1 MAYCNQTLK
10 GITLDCSHSLGGIK
24 TVYIANY
31 NDVTDIKYNAST
43 GTTTGTTS
51 TGVTGS
57 TTGVTYTGDTITGI
71 TMASGTYF
79 KPYQFRKQT
88 GSMTSTL
95 TVDETAGVNYVS
107 TELSLVFTKMET
119 AKRIELSA
127 LSVGQLAVIVED
139 SNGTFWYLGK
149 DDYVSVSAGGGQ
161 TGTAKGDGNNYTL
174 TLRDESDTYPYEITK
189 EAVESVV
196 EKTQDK
202 K

>member
-1 MAYCNQTLK
+1 MAYCIQTLK

-43 GTTTGTTS
+43 GTTTGSTS
-51 TGVTGS
+51 GA
-57 TTGVTYTGDTITGI
+57 TYTGDTITGI
-71 TMASGTYF
+71 TMASGTTF

-119 AKRIELSA
+119 KKRIELSA

-149 DDYVSVSAGGGQ
+149 DDYVSATSGTGQ
-161 TGTAKGDGNNYTL
+161 SGVAKGDGNSYNIV
-174 TLRDESDTYPYEITK
+174 LRDESDTYPYEITK
-189 EAVESVV
+189 EAVEAVI

>member
-10 GITLDCSHSLGGIK
+10 GIILDCSHSLGGVK

-31 NDVTDIKYNAST
+31 NDVTDLSYNAST
-43 GTTTGTTS
+43 GS
-51 TGVTGS
+51 TTGS
-57 TTGVTYTGDTITGI
+57 TSGATYTGDTITGI
-71 TMASGTYF
+71 TMASGTF
-79 KPYQFRKQT
+79 FQPYQFRKQT

-119 AKRIELSA
+119 KKRIELSA

-149 DDYVSVSAGGGQ
+149 DDYVSVTAGGGQ

-174 TLRDESDTYPYEITK
+174 TLKDESDTYPYEVTK
-189 EAVESVV
+189 EAVEAVV
-196 EKTQDK
+196 KKTQDK

>member
-1 MAYCNQTLK
+1 MAYCVQTLK

-43 GTTTGTTS
+43 GSTS
-51 TGVTGS
+51 GE
-57 TTGVTYTGDTITGI
+57 TYTGDTITGI
-71 TMASGTYF
+71 TMASGTTF

-88 GSMTSTL
+88 GSLTSTL

-119 AKRIELSA
+119 KKRIELSA
-127 LSVGQLAVIVED
+127 LSIGQLAVIVED

-149 DDYVSVSAGGGQ
+149 DDYVSATSGTGQ
-161 TGTAKGDGNNYTL
+161 SGVAKGDGNSYNIV
-174 TLRDESDTYPYEITK
+174 LRDESDTYPYEITK
-189 EAVESVV
+189 EAVEAVI

>member
-1 MAYCNQTLK
+1 MAYCIQTLK

-31 NDVTDIKYNAST
+31 NDVTDIQYNAST
-43 GTTTGTTS
+43 GTTTGA
-51 TGVTGS
+51 TGS
-57 TTGVTYTGDTITGI
+57 TTGVTFTGDTITGI
-71 TMASGTYF
+71 TMASGAVF

-88 GSMTSTL
+88 GSMVSTL

-119 AKRIELSA
+119 KKRIELSA

-189 EAVESVV
+189 EAVEAVV

>member
-1 MAYCNQTLK
+1 MAYCIQTLK
-10 GITLDCSHSLGGIK
+10 GIKLDCSHSLGGIK

-43 GTTTGTTS
+43 GS
-51 TGVTGS
+51 TTGS
-57 TTGVTYTGDTITGI
+57 TSGATYTGDTITGI
-71 TMASGTYF
+71 TMASGTTF

-119 AKRIELSA
+119 KKRIELSA

-149 DDYVSVSAGGGQ
+149 DDYVSATSGGAQSGV
-161 TGTAKGDGNNYTL
+161 AKGDGNNYNL
-174 TLRDESDTYPYEITK
+174 ILKDESDTYPYEITK
-189 EAVESVV
+189 EAVDAVV

>member
-1 MAYCNQTLK
+1 MAYCIQTLK

-31 NDVTDIKYNAST
+31 NDVTDIKQNAS
-43 GTTTGTTS
+43 
-51 TGVTGS
+51 TGS
-57 TTGVTYTGDTITGI
+57 TTGSTSGATYTGDTITGI
-71 TMASGTYF
+71 TMASGTTF

-119 AKRIELSA
+119 KKRIELSA

-149 DDYVSVSAGGGQ
+149 DDYVSATSGTGQ
-161 TGTAKGDGNNYTL
+161 SGVAKGDGNSYNIV
-174 TLRDESDTYPYEITK
+174 LRDESDTYPYEITK
-189 EAVESVV
+189 EAVESVI

>member
-1 MAYCNQTLK
+1 MAYCNQTLN

-43 GTTTGTTS
+43 GS
-51 TGVTGS
+51 TTGS
-57 TTGVTYTGDTITGI
+57 TSGATYTGDTITGI
-71 TMASGTYF
+71 TMASGAVF

-88 GSMTSTL
+88 SSMVSTL

-119 AKRIELSA
+119 AKRLELSA
-127 LSVGQLAVIVED
+127 LSIGQLAVIVED

-149 DDYVSVSAGGGQ
+149 DDYVSATAGGGQ

-174 TLRDESDTYPYEITK
+174 TLRDESDTYPFEIDK
-189 EAVESVV
+189 SAVDSIIQ
-196 EKTQDK
+196 K
-202 K
+202 

>member
-1 MAYCNQTLK
+1 MAYCNQTLN

-31 NDVTDIKYNAST
+31 GDVESVSADTAS
-43 GTTTGTTS
+43 GKIVS
-51 TGVTGS
+51 V
-57 TTGVTYTGDTITGI
+57 
-71 TMASGTYF
+71 TMADSAKF

-119 AKRIELSA
+119 AKRLELSA
-127 LSVGQLAVIVED
+127 LSIGQLAVIVED

-149 DDYVSVSAGGGQ
+149 DDYVSATAGGAQ

-174 TLRDESDTYPYEITK
+174 TLRDESDTYPFEIDK
-189 EAVESVV
+189 SAVDSIIQ
-196 EKTQDK
+196 K
-202 K
+202 

>member
-1 MAYCNQTLK
+1 MAYCTQTLS
-10 GITLDCSHSLGGIK
+10 GIILDCSHSLGGIK
-24 TVYIANY
+24 TVFIANY
-31 NDVTDIKYNAST
+31 NDVTSLSYNAST
-43 GTTTGTTS
+43 GSTTGTTS
-51 TGVTGS
+51 GVTGS

-71 TMASGTYF
+71 TMASGTF
-79 KPYQFRKQT
+79 FQPYQFRKQT
-88 GSMTSTL
+88 GSLTSTL

-119 AKRIELSA
+119 KKRIELSA

-161 TGTAKGDGNNYTL
+161 TGVAKGDGNNYTL
-174 TLRDESDTYPYEITK
+174 TLRDESDTYPYEVTK
-189 EAVESVV
+189 EAVEAVV
-196 EKTQDK
+196 KKTQDK

>member
-1 MAYCNQTLK
+1 MAYCIQTLK

-43 GTTTGTTS
+43 GS
-51 TGVTGS
+51 TTGS
-57 TTGVTYTGDTITGI
+57 TSGATYTGDTITGI
-71 TMASGTYF
+71 TMASGTTF

-119 AKRIELSA
+119 KKRIELSA

-149 DDYVSVSAGGGQ
+149 DDYVSATSGTGQ
-161 TGTAKGDGNNYTL
+161 SGVAKGDGNSYNIV
-174 TLRDESDTYPYEITK
+174 LRDESDTYPYEITK
-189 EAVESVV
+189 EAVEAVI

>member
-1 MAYCNQTLK
+1 MAYCNQTLN

-31 NDVTDIKYNAST
+31 GDVESVSADTAS
-43 GTTTGTTS
+43 GKIVS
-51 TGVTGS
+51 V
-57 TTGVTYTGDTITGI
+57 
-71 TMASGTYF
+71 TMAPSAKF
-79 KPYQFRKQT
+79 KPYQYSKKT

-119 AKRIELSA
+119 AKRLELSA
-127 LSVGQLAVIVED
+127 LSIGQLAVIVED

-149 DDYVSVSAGGGQ
+149 DDYVSATAGGAQ

-174 TLRDESDTYPYEITK
+174 TLRYESDTYPFEIDK
-189 EAVESVV
+189 SAVDAVI
-196 EKTQDK
+196 Q
-202 K
+202 

>member
-1 MAYCNQTLK
+1 MAYCNQTLN

-31 NDVTDIKYNAST
+31 NDVTDLSYNAST
-43 GTTTGTTS
+43 GSTTGTTS
-51 TGVTGS
+51 GVTGS

-71 TMASGTYF
+71 TMASGAVF

-119 AKRIELSA
+119 KKRIELSA

-149 DDYVSVSAGGGQ
+149 DDYVSATSGGAQSGV
-161 TGTAKGDGNNYTL
+161 AKGDGNNYNII
-174 TLRDESDTYPYEITK
+174 LREESDTFPFEI
-189 EAVESVV
+189 EESAVKSVI
-196 EKTQDK
+196 QS
-202 K
+202 

>member
-1 MAYCNQTLK
+1 MAYCNQTLS

-31 NDVTDIKYNAST
+31 GDVESVIVDDAS
-43 GTTTGTTS
+43 GTISGL
-51 TGVTGS
+51 
-57 TTGVTYTGDTITGI
+57 
-71 TMASGTYF
+71 TMASGATF
-79 KPYQFRKQT
+79 QPYQFRKQT

-127 LSVGQLAVIVED
+127 LSIGQLAVIVED
-139 SNGTFWYLGK
+139 SNGVFWFLGK
-149 DDYVSVSAGGGQ
+149 DDYVSATAGGAQ
-161 TGTAKGDGNNYTL
+161 TGVAKGDGNNYTL

-189 EAVESVV
+189 EAVQKVI
-196 EKTQDK
+196 KN
-202 K
+202 

>member
-1 MAYCNQTLK
+1 MAYCIQTLK

-43 GTTTGTTS
+43 GS
-51 TGVTGS
+51 TTGS
-57 TTGVTYTGDTITGI
+57 TSGATYTGDTITGI
-71 TMASGTYF
+71 TMASGTTF

-119 AKRIELSA
+119 KKRIELSA

-149 DDYVSVSAGGGQ
+149 DDYVSATSGTGQ
-161 TGTAKGDGNNYTL
+161 SGVAKGDGNSYNIV
-174 TLRDESDTYPYEITK
+174 LRDESDTYPYEITK
-189 EAVESVV
+189 EAVEAVI
-196 EKTQDK
+196 EKTKDK